1 MKELA
6 IITGASRG
14 IGAAIAKKLA
24 QGGMDVVLNCRS
36 NTEKADAV
44 AEECRAFGV
53 NAVVKAWDVADYNA
67 CKAAIDEIKETV
79 GTPSVL
85 INNAGITRDG
95 PLVRMKE
102 AQFNEVIDAN
112 LKGAFNMLS
121 LCGALMMKA
130 KCGKIIN
137 LSSVSGISGNA
148 GQVNYS
154 AAKAGIIGL
163 TKAASKELGSRNIT
177 VNAIAP
183 GFIET
188 DMTEVLPDKV
198 KDGAREHISL
208 KRFGKPEEIAE
219 VAAFLAS
226 DKASYI
232 TGQVIVVDGGMSL

>member
-1 MKELA
+1 MSEIA

-24 QGGMDVVLNCRS
+24 ENGVDVVLNCRN
-36 NTEKADAV
+36 NTEKAENV
-44 AEECRAFGV
+44 AEACRAFGV
-53 NAVVKAWDVADYNA
+53 KAFVKAWDVADYNA
-67 CKAAIDEIKETV
+67 CKESLDDIKETI
-79 GTPSVL
+79 GTPTIL

-95 PLVRMKE
+95 LLVRMKE
-102 AQFNEVIDAN
+102 AQFDEVISAN

-130 KCGKIIN
+130 KRGRIVN

-148 GQVNYS
+148 GQANYS

-163 TKAASKELGSRNIT
+163 TKAASKELGARNIT

-188 DMTEVLPDKV
+188 DMTEGLADSI
-198 KDGAREHISL
+198 KDDAKQQISL
-208 KRFGKPEEIAE
+208 RRFGKPEEIAE
-219 VAAFLAS
+219 VAAFLVS

-232 TGQVIVVDGGMSL
+232 TGQVIVADGGMGL